1 MGIAADFV
9 LIVVAG
15 LIGAAAARLLR
26 LPLLVGYIAAGV
38 AIGPYTAGP
47 SVTQIRDIELL
58 AEIGVALLLFS
69 LGLEIS
75 LRDLMLVRRVALFG
89 GTLQIVLTAALG
101 AWAGIALLSM
111 NPAEALWFGSAIS
124 LSSTMLVLKTL
135 SSGGVTGTLASRVMI
150 GILVL
155 QDLAV
160 IPLLVILP
168 QSSVWNNALPA
179 VVRSV
184 AIAVAILAATVILGT
199 RLLPPILKWVLRWGS
214 RELFLIAVVAAG
226 MGIGY
231 AMHAAGLSFA
241 LGAFVAGIILSESE
255 FSHQALSDVAPL
267 RDIFGLLF
275 FVTVGMLFDP
285 RSVMQ
290 HPGTA
295 LTAVALIVVGKSA
308 ILGSLTRL
316 FGYRH
321 HAPWLVGLHLAQ
333 IGEFSFVL
341 MRLGVQTGAVG
352 KPVYDL
358 LLACTVMTMALS
370 PVVSMTAMPLARLFG
385 ERRKAAPSMMI
396 NPPPHYLE
404 NHVIVAGA
412 GRTGSAAA
420 RVLAR
425 AGVPVLAVEIDHAL
439 WTDLKPSGV
448 PAIWGDI
455 TRPEILHA
463 AGVEKA
469 RVLLVTMPD
478 QIAVRLCVERARHLN
493 PRIAV
498 IARAAREHHVRELH
512 QLGVNAAVQPEFEGG
527 VEMVRQALDRY
538 EVPAEETLRLT
549 AEARQRMT
557 GEPAPPPATNL
568 PPRTSRYF

>member
-9 LIVVAG
+9 LIVLAG
-15 LIGAAAARLLR
+15 LAGAVAARLLR

-38 AIGPYTAGP
+38 AVGPYTAGP
-47 SVTQIRDIELL
+47 TVSQIRDIELL

-75 LRDLMLVRRVALFG
+75 LRDLLAVRRVALFG
-89 GTLQIVLTAALG
+89 GTVQILLTAALG
-101 AWAGIALLSM
+101 AWAGNTLLSM
-111 NPAEALWFGSAIS
+111 NRAEALWFGAAIS
-124 LSSTMLVLKTL
+124 LSSTMLVIKTL

-168 QSSVWNNALPA
+168 ESSAWNHALPG
-179 VVRSV
+179 VIRSV
-184 AIAVAILAATVILGT
+184 AIAAGILAATVIVGT
-199 RLLPPILKWVLRWGS
+199 RLLPPVLKYVLRWGS
-214 RELFLIAVVAAG
+214 RELFLIGVVAISVG
-226 MGIGY
+226 VGS

-241 LGAFVAGIILSESE
+241 LGAFIAGIILSESE

-275 FVTVGMLFDP
+275 FVSVGMLFDP
-285 RSVMQ
+285 RSVIA
-290 HPGTA
+290 HPGQTA
-295 LTAVALIVVGKSA
+295 AAVALIMAGKA
-308 ILGSLTRL
+308 VILGGITRL

-321 HAPWLVGLHLAQ
+321 HAPWLVGLNLAQ

-341 MRLGVQTGAVG
+341 MRLGTQTGAIS

-358 LLACTVMTMALS
+358 LLACTVITMALS
-370 PVVSMTAMPLARLFG
+370 PVVARAATPLARLTG
-385 ERRKAAPSMMI
+385 ERRKAPPSMMI
-396 NPPPHYLE
+396 NPPRHFLE
-404 NHVIVAGA
+404 GHVIIAGA
-412 GRTGSAAA
+412 GRTGSTAA

-439 WTDLKPSGV
+439 WTDLKPTGV

-463 AGVEKA
+463 AGVETA

-478 QIAVRLCVERARHLN
+478 QMAVRLCVEQARRMN
-493 PRIAV
+493 PHIVV
-498 IARAAREHHVRELH
+498 IARASREHHIRELR
-512 QLGVNAAVQPEFEGG
+512 QLGVDAAVQPEFEGG
-527 VEMVRQALDRY
+527 VEMVRQALERY
-538 EVPAEETLRLT
+538 GAPAGETLRLA
-549 AEARQRMT
+549 AEARSQMT
-557 GEPAPPPATNL
+557 GGSASAAGNEPPPA
-568 PPRTSRYF
+568 S